1 MGVSISKMQHQG
13 QTFPVQQPVYG
24 AQAYPVPN
32 VTVNVK
38 RHYGSRVDN
47 PDYEP
52 RRQPLS
58 YFLSV
63 LFAAV
68 VAFLG
73 LICFSG
79 IFFAEEKL
87 TYTFIDHCFRLYGVF
102 YGRSFALSRVS
113 RWEPFKQQSLANVP
127 FLPFHCFAF
136 TASSPQIFI
145 IVFGSFRY
153 LHGCSILSCSKMTV
167 PAIVSW
173 TWSLGCTG
181 GNTLHLLLL
190 LPPSKITDKSWFKL
204 NHSHNINRQILT
216 NRILTNLIMTSLL
229 LIRPLLINLNLFPK
243 NVIKKQWIWFIND
256 NDYSKIIC

>member
-1 MGVSISKMQHQG
+1 MQHQG

-24 AQAYPVPN
+24 AQAYPVQS

-52 RRQPLS
+52 RRQPLG

-87 TYTFIDHCFRLYGVF
+87 VFTLLTIASCFMVYFMAVSLHYPEYLGGKPSSSKAWPMVLSYLFIV
-102 YGRSFALSRVS
+102 
-113 RWEPFKQQSLANVP
+113 
-127 FLPFHCFAF
+127 FAF
-136 TASSPQIFI
+136 TASSPQIFL
-145 IVFGSFRY
+145 IVFWIF
-153 LHGCSILSCSKMTV
+153 SIFAWL
-167 PAIVSW
+167 
-173 TWSLGCTG
+173 
-181 GNTLHLLLL
+181 
-190 LPPSKITDKSWFKL
+190 
-204 NHSHNINRQILT
+204 QY
-216 NRILTNLIMTSLL
+216 LIMFQDDSSG
-229 LIRPLLINLNLFPK
+229 NCVLNLKPWVYRRKYFASVAPPAAVQNYGQVPIQAEPQPQYQPPNPYQSNPHQSNYDQPPPYQTASYQSEPFPPK
-243 NVIKKQWIWFIND
+243 M
-256 NDYSKIIC
+256 